1 MAEDGGLFSGLKF
14 SDIWFPAAASIASM
28 YNPHIGRGLQTGM
41 NLFNSF
47 QDFQNSAR
55 YYKQLKEQQEREDAG
70 IASARAGIEK
80 EIGLIQGDISGL
92 PAGSLRGDPRFQK
105 PLLDESETSK
115 FTLFGEEGP
124 RLADPGQFSLHMRNM
139 AGLQQEEPP
148 NQQLELGIESLAN
161 PRFSEIDTE
170 SIALNSEVEGERKA
184 LNKLLRQQELALSL
198 LPAAAGV
205 ASQASAQAGYVPLDA
220 AYRDEARRKDL
231 LAAFEEQQ
239 RAFEL
244 GELER
249 QAEIQA
255 VRTKQQIYD
264 ASTQKE
270 QDWSWRYAEKFN
282 LPKDK
287 DAPLSYSQERALKAG
302 AYRAYSDW
310 QDPNKTEEAQEAG
323 LQEAL
328 AAATEMKDR
337 GIVLPKYLQDI
348 LDQYEALITGETIPT
363 TPPPGGTVPSHTP
376 GQYPGTTPTVNTQP
390 RKKQPEVSEGA
401 VATGAS
407 WFGPT

>member
-47 QDFQNSAR
+47 QDFQNSSR
-55 YYKQLKEQQEREDAG
+55 YYKQLKEQQEREQSG
-70 IASARAGIEK
+70 IDSARAGIEK
-80 EIGLIQGDISGL
+80 EIGLIQGDIAGL
-92 PAGSLRGDPRFQK
+92 PAGNLRGDPRFQK

-115 FTLFGEEGP
+115 HTLFGEEGP
-124 RLADPGQFSLHMRNM
+124 RLADPGQFSLHMRDM
-139 AGLQQEEPP
+139 AGLQEEEPP
-148 NQQLELGIESLAN
+148 TQQLELGIESLAN
-161 PRFSEIDTE
+161 PRFSEINTE
-170 SIALNSEVEGERKA
+170 SIALNSEMEGQREA
-184 LNKLLRQQELALSL
+184 LDRLLRQQELNLSL
-198 LPAAAGV
+198 LPAAPGV
-205 ASQASAQAGYVPLDA
+205 AAQGAMQAGYVPLDA

-231 LAAFEEQQ
+231 LAAFEQQQ
-239 RAFEL
+239 RDFEL
-244 GELER
+244 AELER

-255 VRTKQQIYD
+255 VREKQQIYD

-287 DAPLSYSQERALKAG
+287 AAPLSYSQERSLKAG
-302 AYRAYSDW
+302 AYRAYQDW
-310 QDPNKTEEAQEAG
+310 QDPNKSEEAQEAG

-348 LDQYEALITGETIPT
+348 LDQYEALITGETIP
-363 TPPPGGTVPSHTP
+363 PSLPPGAAAPSHTP
-376 GQYPGTTPTVNTQP
+376 GQYPGATSPTVNTKPRNQQQP
-390 RKKQPEVSEGA
+390 TQDA
-401 VATGAS
+401 ITTGAS
-407 WFGPT
+407 WFGP